1 MGNKVMIIGS
11 SVCDIVINVDHLPTS
26 QQDVIVT
33 NQTMQLGGCAFN
45 VASVVCNCGLTYD
58 FISPIGIGV
67 YGQFVA
73 EELKKLGITS
83 IVSSDNEN
91 GCCYCFVD
99 ASGERSFVSY
109 HGVEY
114 SFDPLWLQ
122 DFDLT
127 DVAYIYVCGL
137 EVEEKDGQAL
147 VDCVCALGRQL
158 IFAPG
163 PRLSF
168 IPEKRIEQLLENG
181 CIVHCN
187 EDEIK
192 QLAQCDD
199 ICKSMQTIFDKTHQF
214 VVVTCGDKGCYYF
227 DGTLHFV
234 KAVPTHVVN
243 TVGAGDNHC
252 GAFIAG
258 MALGWSIDKAI
269 AFANTY
275 SACIVAN
282 QRSYL
287 LQEMAKK
294 LLDQFK

>member
-1 MGNKVMIIGS
+1 MNNKVMIIGS
-11 SVCDIVINVDHLPTS
+11 SVCDIVIDVDHLPTS
-26 QQDVIVT
+26 QQDVMVK
-33 NQTMQLGGCAFN
+33 QQRMQLGGCAFN
-45 VASVVCNCGLTYD
+45 VASVISNCNLAYE
-58 FISPIGIGV
+58 FISPIGKGV

-73 EELKKLGITS
+73 QQLSKLGI
-83 IVSSDNEN
+83 SSKVNSDGEN

-99 ASGERSFVSY
+99 DSGERSFVSY

-122 DFDLT
+122 EIDLT
-127 DVAYIYVCGL
+127 EINYIYVCGL

-147 VDCVCALGRQL
+147 VDCVCSFGKQL

-168 IPEKRIEQLLENG
+168 IQCSRVEQLLDKG

-187 EDEIK
+187 EEEIK

-199 ICKSMQTIFDKTHQF
+199 LLGAMESIFDRTQQC

-234 KAVPTHVVN
+234 KAVPTQVVN

-252 GAFIAG
+252 GALIVG
-258 MALGWSIDKAI
+258 LSLGFSMDKAI
-269 AFANTY
+269 AFANSY
-275 SACIVAN
+275 SARIVAC

-287 LQEMAKK
+287 SKETAME
-294 LLDQFK
+294 LLNQFK